1 MAESK
6 VAKRSSRCRLTP
18 LNPPWRKATHLGP
31 ATLAGHRATARSA
44 PPPPRPPTP
53 LFCLDDVEPRWAP
66 VAVFSATPDGLAA
79 SLLHEPAGLFAA
91 GSL

>member
-31 ATLAGHRATARSA
+31 ATLAGHTG
-44 PPPPRPPTP
+44 PPPLPRPPTP